1 MEQIPNRQ
9 VYMDHA
15 ATTPVDEQVLEAM
28 LPYFTTQFGNPS
40 SLYNLAQ
47 ESRRAVDQA
56 RDTVAQILGARPS
69 EIIFTGGGTES
80 DNIAVRGTASALR
93 QNGNHIITSAIEHHA
108 VLHACHALEDQGG
121 FEVTYLTV
129 DSSGLIHPEDIIR
142 AVTERT
148 ILVSIMMANNEI
160 GTIQPISEISRL
172 IREKAKQMGKKILLH
187 TDAVQ
192 GAGFLDLNVNELDV
206 DLMSLSAH
214 KFYGPK
220 GCGILYVR
228 RGSPFTSQQ
237 LGGGQER
244 QRRAGTE
251 NVPGIVGTAK
261 ALELATASKDKVS
274 QHCLHLRDRLIS
286 GLLERID
293 GSNLNGHPTK
303 RLANNI
309 NLSINGVEAE
319 SLLLGL
325 DLAGIAA
332 SSGSACTSASLEPSH
347 VLLATGLSAR
357 QAQGSIR
364 LTVGRDNNDDDVDY
378 ILQILP
384 KMVAKLRAMPTMASQ
399 R

>member
-1 MEQIPNRQ
+1 
-9 VYMDHA
+9 MDHA
-15 ATTPVDEQVLEAM
+15 ATTPVDEQVLQAM

-80 DNIAVRGTASALR
+80 DNIAIRGTASALR

-108 VLHACHALEDQGG
+108 VLHACQALEDQAG

-172 IREKAKQMGKKILLH
+172 IREKAKQMGRKILLH

-192 GAGFLDLNVNELDV
+192 GAGFLDLDVNELDV

-261 ALELATASKDKVS
+261 ALELATANKDRVG
-274 QHCLHLRDRLIS
+274 QHCLHLRDKLIS

-293 GSNLNGHPTK
+293 GLNLNGHPTK

-357 QAQGSIR
+357 HAQGSIR